1 MIRATRRQAVLGAL
15 AVPAA
20 AGLPK
25 AAFARATGAVLLHD
39 PALAAGRRLAAM
51 HGGEAL
57 AIEGDR
63 IRFARALFERRPSL
77 VLGVSRPA
85 DALLIED
92 VGREAG
98 YVPVSEGV
106 EGLRKAI
113 ARNPSRDT
121 GPVLAW
127 VLAPRS

>member
-1 MIRATRRQAVLGAL
+1 MKATRRETLIGAL

-25 AAFARATGAVLLHD
+25 AAFARGTGAVLLHD
-39 PALAAGRRLAAM
+39 PALAAVRRLAAM

-57 AIEGDR
+57 PIEGDR
-63 IRFARALFERRPSL
+63 IRFARAVFERRPSL

-98 YVPVSEGV
+98 YAPVSEDV
-106 EGLRKAI
+106 EGLNQRIAAI
-113 ARNPSRDT
+113 GGCRGRVF
-121 GPVLAW
+121 GW
-127 VLAPRS
+127 VLAPRG

>member
-1 MIRATRRQAVLGAL
+1 MIRATRREAVLGAL
-15 AVPAA
+15 AVPAV

-25 AAFARATGAVLLHD
+25 AALARGTGAVLLHD
-39 PALAAGRRLAAM
+39 PALAAARHLAAM

-63 IRFARALFERRPSL
+63 IRFARAVFERRPSL
-77 VLGVSRPA
+77 VVGVSRPA

-98 YVPVSEGV
+98 YVPVSERV
-106 EGLRKAI
+106 ASLREMIEA
-113 ARNPSRDT
+113 AVDRGT
-121 GPVLAW
+121 VLGW
-127 VLAPRS
+127 VMAPRG